1 MTAKADNAAYNTWS
15 IADAAKAIAA
25 GDLTS
30 EALVTSCLARIRER
44 EDDVGAWIHLDAERA
59 LAEARERDAITSQ
72 SPLHGIPFGIK
83 DIIDTAD
90 MPTGYG
96 SPIYPDAHPFWDA
109 TCVALLREAGCVALG
124 KTVTTEFAT
133 RHAGKTCNPLDLTRT
148 PGGSSSGS
156 AAAVADFM
164 VPVAYGTQTTG
175 SVIRP
180 GAYCGIVATKPTFG
194 MINRSGVKELCE
206 SLDTIGFYTRTVEDA
221 ALFLHVLAD
230 YPMTDFG
237 GVEDLKPKIAICRT
251 TVWDEAKPETVALF
265 GSLAERLGRAGAE
278 VRELVL
284 PADFDDI
291 APAQAV
297 LNDYESLRAMAYER
311 INFPD
316 LLSEELS
323 APRRSS
329 APSATRATSTPG
341 RSTMRDTARPCCR
354 ACSRKTKSS
363 WHRPPRGSPRS
374 GIRTREAPFSVRSG
388 MRFTC
393 RASAFPP
400 ERDMRFGRNAVGR
413 ADYRPLP
420 RRRSCLRPCGVGEAG
435 IVGLSRT
442 PQRIAIG
449 KSVSRTPQR
458 T

>member
-316 LLSEELS
+316 LLSEELTS
-323 APRRSS
+323 KIERSFSHTRDQHSWAIDYARHCKALLPGLFAEDEVILAPA
-329 APSATRATSTPG
+329 APGVAEVGHKNT
-341 RSTMRDTARPCCR
+341 
-354 ACSRKTKSS
+354 
-363 WHRPPRGSPRS
+363 GSP
-374 GIRTREAPFSVRSG
+374 IFSQVW
-388 MRFTC
+388 
-393 RASAFPP
+393 
-400 ERDMRFGRNAVGR
+400 NAIHV
-413 ADYRPLP
+413 P
-420 RRRSCLRPCGVGEAG
+420 
-435 IVGLSRT
+435 
-442 PQRIAIG
+442 
-449 KSVSRTPQR
+449 SVSVPAGTGPDGMPLGVQIIARCR
-458 T
+458 EDDRAFVHAEWVRRALSGL